1 MEIKSMD
8 KLRDLDGKY
17 KVVARV
23 YHGDGDL
30 YQDEVLGYFDHND
43 DEDILEELLDLLDSM
58 KRMNGRDY
66 EDIDGFKKWFL
77 QEDMDEDEYD
87 AVDTRIRKLGNEW
100 QRDMQSMQYGDDI
113 LVALDEYKVFYYEFG
128 REYVVEFDR
137 G

>member
-17 KVVARV
+17 KVVTRV

-87 AVDTRIRKLGNEW
+87 AVDARIRKLGNEW